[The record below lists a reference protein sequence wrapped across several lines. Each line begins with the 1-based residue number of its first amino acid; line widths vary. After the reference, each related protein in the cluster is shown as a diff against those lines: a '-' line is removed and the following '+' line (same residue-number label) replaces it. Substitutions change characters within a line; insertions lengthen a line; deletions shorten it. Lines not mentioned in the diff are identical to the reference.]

1 MHLADLCA
9 DNNDTSNETLVDN
22 NIDYWQSF
30 RRNYSVEEIGNMVT
44 WLDKRKAENSCDS
57 DNIFNLN
64 IDSLNE
70 AQRQAFDIVSDNDIQ
85 PDKQLLMMITG
96 LAGKSF
102 LINNIRALLKE
113 RCVVTAYFGI
123 AAFNVKGKTL
133 HSLLNLPIRGRNCH
147 SLKGPALSR
156 LQDKL
161 DGIEYIIIDEYS
173 VVGQNLL
180 GWIDKRCR
188 QGKCE
193 PDKPFGGLSIIL
205 VGDIAQ
211 LPPVGDKVLYH
222 KKPTGEIGTLGFCMY
237 RLFDTVIKLT
247 VNERSKGNDLAQ
259 ERFRNALYR
268 LKNGDSTEEDWQMFL
283 NRTPG
288 RIGDIN
294 DVKDF
299 VKLSYSNKKVATDN
313 HEALMSLN
321 VPVAQINARHS
332 NKASAKL
339 SSDDMG
345 GLEKFFYLSVQE
357 LC

>member
-1 MHLADLCA
+1 
-9 DNNDTSNETLVDN
+9 
-22 NIDYWQSF
+22 
-30 RRNYSVEEIGNMVT
+30 
-44 WLDKRKAENSCDS
+44 
-57 DNIFNLN
+57 
-64 IDSLNE
+64 
-70 AQRQAFDIVSDNDIQ
+70 
-85 PDKQLLMMITG
+85 
-96 LAGKSF
+96 
-102 LINNIRALLKE
+102 
-113 RCVVTAYFGI
+113 
-123 AAFNVKGKTL
+123 
-133 HSLLNLPIRGRNCH
+133 
-147 SLKGPALSR
+147 
-156 LQDKL
+156 
-161 DGIEYIIIDEYS
+161 
-173 VVGQNLL
+173 
-180 GWIDKRCR
+180 
-188 QGKCE
+188 
-193 PDKPFGGLSIIL
+193 
-205 VGDIAQ
+205 
-211 LPPVGDKVLYH
+211 
-222 KKPTGEIGTLGFCMY
+222 MY